1 MINLIFMQILN
12 YSLIF
17 SKGIEP
23 DIVKTT
29 YSFQLAKG
37 SSESEINSK
46 FSEFEQ
52 ILRKSNYEYE
62 IIDSRVMPLYII
74 EENSDKKVIS
84 GYTGYFTIE
93 FTLVKEDEI
102 KKLNDF
108 LSKQLKKS
116 DITFELK
123 GTKFAVSDSLLLKE
137 KLNYMKEILNSIKNY
152 AKLISEN
159 CSIERIEFQDAQP
172 TINLAQ
178 ISNEHQKNNI
188 SFITYIT
195 LNCNDKI
202 ENTK

>member
-12 YSLIF
+12 YSLVF
-17 SKGIEP
+17 SKNIEP
-23 DIVKTT
+23 DIVKAT

-37 SSESEINSK
+37 SSESEINTEFSK
-46 FSEFEQ
+46 FEQ
-52 ILRKSNYEYE
+52 NLRRSNYKYE
-62 IIDSRVMPLYII
+62 IIDSRIMPLYII

-93 FTLVKEDEI
+93 FTLDKEDEI
-102 KKLNDF
+102 KNLEDF
-108 LSKQLKKS
+108 ISKQLKKS
-116 DITFELK
+116 NITFKLK
-123 GTKFAVSDSLLLKE
+123 DTKFAVSESLLLKE
-137 KLNYMKEILNSIKNY
+137 KLNYMKEILNSIKDY
-152 AKLISEN
+152 AKIISEN

-172 TINLAQ
+172 TINLSQ